1 MPRFFD
7 VHCHYMPGVDDGAKT
22 EEITSSM
29 LELAQ
34 DEGIRYIILTPHY
47 REPFFT
53 TPSDKIEEGYRKVKR
68 IASALNPKMKIFLG
82 NEVHYHPDILQ
93 WLREG
98 KVHTMADSDYVL
110 VEFSTGEEFGTIQ
123 KCICSM
129 ISEGYRPIIAHVER
143 CAAFMGKME
152 NIEQAIDLGAY
163 IQVNAG
169 SFTGEGG
176 FAAKR
181 FVKKLAKERLLDFV
195 GSDAH
200 DISERKPRMKKCA
213 AILKKINGLD
223 YAKQILFE
231 NPLHI
236 VKNLEL

>member
-29 LELAQ
+29 LALAE

-53 TPSDKIEEGYRKVKR
+53 TASDKIEEGYQKVKQ
-68 IASALNPKMKIFLG
+68 IAERVNPKMKIYLG
-82 NEVHYHPDILQ
+82 NEVHYHPDILK

-98 KVHTMADSDYVL
+98 KVHTMAGSSYVL
-110 VEFSTGEEFGTIQ
+110 VEFSTREEFDTVQ

-129 ISEGYRPIIAHVER
+129 VSENYRPIIAHVER
-143 CAAFMGKME
+143 CSAFMGKME

-169 SFTGEGG
+169 TFTGEGG

-181 FVKKLAKERLLDFV
+181 FVKKLAKERLIDFV

-200 DISERKPRMKKCA
+200 DTSERKPQMKKCA
-213 AILKKINGLD
+213 SILKKMNGAD
-223 YAKQILFE
+223 YAKQILFD

-236 VKNLEL
+236 IKDLEL